1 MTYVEAILKV
11 LVVGLV
17 LGAGLPAVFAVG
29 LVAFSKGSGGDGVD
43 GGGAAVAPNPALKA
57 LGLLL
62 FALVAAVV
70 VIAILWITKATI
82 IHHFG
87 FNPVPFLPK

>member
-11 LVVGLV
+11 LVIGLI
-17 LGAGLPAVFAVG
+17 LGAGLPAVFAAG
-29 LVAFSKGSGGDGVD
+29 MVAYSNGAGGEQPDGTVT
-43 GGGAAVAPNPALKA
+43 APNPVLKY

-62 FALVAAVV
+62 FLLVSAVV
-70 VIAILWITKATI
+70 VIALLWITRTTI

-87 FNPVPFLPK
+87 FDPFPGVKKG